1 MALQLPPWFG
11 PRAVLEGVELLV
23 LSDNNNAA
31 RGWTRKQIR
40 GSLMQRHQ
48 QNQQEPPGFDAAVR
62 TMLSELRKR
71 GNLMMGV
78 GGRQHYTLSRTPPC
92 LPPWFT
98 PQVVVQAVEQL
109 DGNNAGGSTRTRIR
123 DFLLQ
128 THQPQRRRRQR
139 RQPPPGFVA
148 VLRTM
153 LSVLRQR
160 GHLVRG
166 ANGPQ
171 HYTRQQAPALLQ
183 PNPIHIPD
191 FLWGYYLGYEL
202 GNNNG
207 LDNGVELGQVI
218 AGVLHG

>member
-23 LSDNNNAA
+23 LNDNNNAA
-31 RGWTRKQIR
+31 RGWTRKHIR

-48 QNQQEPPGFDAAVR
+48 RNQQEPPGFDAAVR

-98 PQVVVQAVEQL
+98 PQV
-109 DGNNAGGSTRTRIR
+109 
-123 DFLLQ
+123 
-128 THQPQRRRRQR
+128 
-139 RQPPPGFVA
+139 
-148 VLRTM
+148 
-153 LSVLRQR
+153 R
-160 GHLVRG
+160 GHLARG